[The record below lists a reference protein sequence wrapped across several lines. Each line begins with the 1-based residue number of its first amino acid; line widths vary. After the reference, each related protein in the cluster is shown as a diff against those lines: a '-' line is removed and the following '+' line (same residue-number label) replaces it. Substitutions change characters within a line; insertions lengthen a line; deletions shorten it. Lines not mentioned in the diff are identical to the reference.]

1 MNTGANRTGGHR
13 VERIA
18 EEIRNEVSLMLA
30 GELKDPRLAGTV
42 MITEVRVTPD
52 LRTVRVYV
60 SLADEDE
67 TERASTLAGLQAAK
81 GYVRH
86 ELVERLQLRRA
97 PEVLFILDQSE
108 EIGDR
113 IDQLL
118 RNVKKSGEIAED
130 VCPGNHNLL
139 PSTVF
144 LSLTNL
150 AARLRT
156 ISSNPCAGSLDFA
169 RSATSERSIR
179 SRPVCWCWL
188 WDGQRDSPVST
199 RVVEN
204 GIAVRCGSVLPL
216 IRMTRMANHSVRIR
230 RLPLMRKRLLP
241 LRRNLSEIFSRRRLP
256 FPPRKFAE
264 RRRMSWL
271 ENTSR

>member
-1 MNTGANRTGGHR
+1 

-60 SLADEDE
+60 NLADEDE

-118 RNVKKSGEIAED
+118 RNAKS
-130 VCPGNHNLL
+130 PG
-139 PSTVF
+139 
-144 LSLTNL
+144 
-150 AARLRT
+150 
-156 ISSNPCAGSLDFA
+156 
-169 RSATSERSIR
+169 
-179 SRPVCWCWL
+179 
-188 WDGQRDSPVST
+188 
-199 RVVEN
+199 
-204 GIAVRCGSVLPL
+204 
-216 IRMTRMANHSVRIR
+216 
-230 RLPLMRKRLLP
+230 K
-241 LRRNLSEIFSRRRLP
+241 
-256 FPPRKFAE
+256 
-264 RRRMSWL
+264 
-271 ENTSR
+271 

>member
-1 MNTGANRTGGHR
+1 MNTSGNRAGGHR

-30 GELKDPRLAGTV
+30 GELKDPRLAGAVT
-42 MITEVRVTPD
+42 ITEVRVTPD

-60 SLADEDE
+60 SLSDEDE

-118 RNVKKSGEIAED
+118 RNVKS
-130 VCPGNHNLL
+130 PG
-139 PSTVF
+139 
-144 LSLTNL
+144 
-150 AARLRT
+150 
-156 ISSNPCAGSLDFA
+156 
-169 RSATSERSIR
+169 
-179 SRPVCWCWL
+179 
-188 WDGQRDSPVST
+188 
-199 RVVEN
+199 
-204 GIAVRCGSVLPL
+204 
-216 IRMTRMANHSVRIR
+216 
-230 RLPLMRKRLLP
+230 K
-241 LRRNLSEIFSRRRLP
+241 
-256 FPPRKFAE
+256 
-264 RRRMSWL
+264 
-271 ENTSR
+271 

>member
-1 MNTGANRTGGHR
+1 MNTGANRAGGHR

-60 SLADEDE
+60 NLADEDE

-118 RNVKKSGEIAED
+118 RNAKS
-130 VCPGNHNLL
+130 PG
-139 PSTVF
+139 
-144 LSLTNL
+144 
-150 AARLRT
+150 
-156 ISSNPCAGSLDFA
+156 
-169 RSATSERSIR
+169 
-179 SRPVCWCWL
+179 
-188 WDGQRDSPVST
+188 
-199 RVVEN
+199 
-204 GIAVRCGSVLPL
+204 
-216 IRMTRMANHSVRIR
+216 
-230 RLPLMRKRLLP
+230 K
-241 LRRNLSEIFSRRRLP
+241 
-256 FPPRKFAE
+256 
-264 RRRMSWL
+264 
-271 ENTSR
+271 

>member
-18 EEIRNEVSLMLA
+18 EEIRIEVSLMLA

-42 MITEVRVTPD
+42 TITEVRVTPD

-81 GYVRH
+81 GYVRQ

-118 RNVKKSGEIAED
+118 RNAKS
-130 VCPGNHNLL
+130 PG
-139 PSTVF
+139 
-144 LSLTNL
+144 
-150 AARLRT
+150 
-156 ISSNPCAGSLDFA
+156 
-169 RSATSERSIR
+169 
-179 SRPVCWCWL
+179 
-188 WDGQRDSPVST
+188 
-199 RVVEN
+199 
-204 GIAVRCGSVLPL
+204 
-216 IRMTRMANHSVRIR
+216 
-230 RLPLMRKRLLP
+230 K
-241 LRRNLSEIFSRRRLP
+241 
-256 FPPRKFAE
+256 
-264 RRRMSWL
+264 
-271 ENTSR
+271 

>member
-13 VERIA
+13 VERIS
-18 EEIRNEVSLMLA
+18 EEIRIEVSLMLA

-42 MITEVRVTPD
+42 TITEVRVTPD

-118 RNVKKSGEIAED
+118 RNAKS
-130 VCPGNHNLL
+130 PG
-139 PSTVF
+139 
-144 LSLTNL
+144 
-150 AARLRT
+150 
-156 ISSNPCAGSLDFA
+156 
-169 RSATSERSIR
+169 
-179 SRPVCWCWL
+179 
-188 WDGQRDSPVST
+188 
-199 RVVEN
+199 
-204 GIAVRCGSVLPL
+204 
-216 IRMTRMANHSVRIR
+216 
-230 RLPLMRKRLLP
+230 K
-241 LRRNLSEIFSRRRLP
+241 
-256 FPPRKFAE
+256 
-264 RRRMSWL
+264 
-271 ENTSR
+271 

>member
-1 MNTGANRTGGHR
+1 

-60 SLADEDE
+60 NLADEDE
-67 TERASTLAGLQAAK
+67 TERAGTLAGLQAAK

-118 RNVKKSGEIAED
+118 RNAKS
-130 VCPGNHNLL
+130 PG
-139 PSTVF
+139 
-144 LSLTNL
+144 
-150 AARLRT
+150 
-156 ISSNPCAGSLDFA
+156 
-169 RSATSERSIR
+169 
-179 SRPVCWCWL
+179 
-188 WDGQRDSPVST
+188 
-199 RVVEN
+199 
-204 GIAVRCGSVLPL
+204 
-216 IRMTRMANHSVRIR
+216 
-230 RLPLMRKRLLP
+230 K
-241 LRRNLSEIFSRRRLP
+241 
-256 FPPRKFAE
+256 
-264 RRRMSWL
+264 
-271 ENTSR
+271 